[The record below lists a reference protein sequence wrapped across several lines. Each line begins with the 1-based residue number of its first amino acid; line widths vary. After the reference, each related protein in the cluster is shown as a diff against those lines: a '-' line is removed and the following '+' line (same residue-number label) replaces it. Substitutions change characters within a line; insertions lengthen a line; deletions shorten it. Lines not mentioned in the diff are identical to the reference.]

1 MKSIRKTSCNLFIS
15 LLALAFIVSVTVPCF
30 ADGPAMKIAPK
41 GKKKITI
48 GVIDPNAGIEVAAQ
62 FNKKHSAEAA
72 KRGWDVRFVDLKDN
86 IPQAGAQMENMISAG
101 YDGIIVHW
109 MPIIAIDKQIKMA
122 FDKGIPVI
130 TLMCQGSRTPGVL
143 AEVGWMEAAHGA
155 MLAEYLG
162 NRLQA
167 ADKIVTMTIPMIEKH
182 AIQLGGFKGVADVYK
197 LSIVQ
202 NLQFQFS
209 GDPIQWS
216 YEQVTNVLLGDQ
228 KKEIKGLYISTDSL
242 GIAAARAVH
251 DRGRNDIIV
260 VMSDDSAQTYKEMP
274 KLPALQAVAAMSI
287 HEQSLNALAFTLFD
301 KVFKGESVPS
311 QKWYPTLGSLMT
323 RDTLPPPGYVFDA
336 SGGYKARKPDFAVK

>member
-1 MKSIRKTSCNLFIS
+1 MVTLT
-15 LLALAFIVSVTVPCF
+15 LAAFTVGTCF

-86 IPQAGAQMENMISAG
+86 IPQGAAQMENMISAG
-101 YDGIIVHW
+101 YDAIILHW
-109 MPIIAIDKQIKMA
+109 MPLRAIDKQIKMA

-130 TLMCQGSRTPGVL
+130 SLICQGARTPGVL
-143 AEVGWMEAAHGA
+143 AEIGWMEATHGA

-167 ADKIVTMTIPMIEKH
+167 GDKIVTITIPMLEKH

-197 LSIVQ
+197 LNIVQ

-209 GDPIQWS
+209 GDPVQWA
-216 YEQVTNVLLGDQ
+216 YEQISNILVADA
-228 KKEIKGLYISTDSL
+228 KKEIKGIYVSTDSL
-242 GIAAARAVH
+242 GISAARAVH
-251 DRGRNDIIV
+251 DRGRDDIICCDERRLRACLQRDAEAPGSPGGSRHV
-260 VMSDDSAQTYKEMP
+260 VSTK
-274 KLPALQAVAAMSI
+274 K
-287 HEQSLNALAFTLFD
+287 
-301 KVFKGESVPS
+301 
-311 QKWYPTLGSLMT
+311 
-323 RDTLPPPGYVFDA
+323 R
-336 SGGYKARKPDFAVK
+336 

>member
-1 MKSIRKTSCNLFIS
+1 MKRVRETSQIIFAS
-15 LLALAFIVSVTVPCF
+15 LLTLALLAFIAGPCF

-41 GKKKITI
+41 GNKKITI

-86 IPQAGAQMENMISAG
+86 IPQAAAQMENMISAG

-109 MPIIAIDKQIKMA
+109 MPILAIDKQVKKA

-130 TLMCQGSRTPGVL
+130 TLICQGSRTPGVL

-167 ADKIVTMTIPMIEKH
+167 GDKVITVTIPMIEKH

-197 LSIVQ
+197 LNIVQ

-209 GDPIQWS
+209 GDPVQWA
-216 YEQVTNVLLGDQ
+216 YDQVSNIMLADQ
-228 KKEIKGLYISTDSL
+228 KKEIKGIYISTEVL
-242 GIAAARAVH
+242 AIPAARAVH
-251 DRGRNDIIV
+251 DRGRDDIIV
-260 VMSDDSAQTYKEMP
+260 VMSDDSAQVYKEMP
-274 KLPALQAVAAMSI
+274 KLPALQAVVSMSI
-287 HEQSLNALAFTLFD
+287 HERSLNELAFSLFD
-301 KVFKGESVPS
+301 KAFKGESVPS

-323 RDTLPPPGYVFDA
+323 RDKLPPPGYAYDA
-336 SGGYKARKPDFAVK
+336 CGGYKARKPDFAVK